1 MAYLTGK
8 DFASCGSW
16 SFTHQTMGSEL
27 QNQYQP
33 DSHVTDGS
41 LSSGQ
46 RKEFETLVTSLLISQ
61 CLDCCTTC
69 LGSSARLDLAAEL
82 VPC

>member
-1 MAYLTGK
+1 MAYLAGT
-8 DFASCGSW
+8 DFASCGFW

-27 QNQYQP
+27 QNQYWL

-46 RKEFETLVTSLLISQ
+46 RKEFETSVTSLLISQ
-61 CLDCCTTC
+61 CLDCYTTC

>member
-1 MAYLTGK
+1 MDYLTGK
-8 DFASCGSW
+8 DFASCGSQ

-27 QNQYQP
+27 QNQYWP
-33 DSHVTDGS
+33 NSRVTDGS

-46 RKEFETLVTSLLISQ
+46 RKEFETSVTSLLISQ
-61 CLDCCTTC
+61 CWDCCTAC
-69 LGSSARLDLAAEL
+69 LGSSASLDLAAEL